1 MIAKPD
7 AVVYVRGRVQADER
21 ETRILADE
29 VIPLSQ
35 VGEIAARE
43 VHLYV
48 DAQHETDAVS
58 QKLSD
63 ILAAHHGG
71 TPVVLHL
78 ASQAQPIRMRAEY
91 ELAFGEEARRE
102 LVALL
107 GPRGVEVRK

>member
-1 MIAKPD
+1 ML
-7 AVVYVRGRVQADER
+7 YVRGRVQADER

-35 VGEIAARE
+35 VGEIVVRE

-48 DAQHETDAVS
+48 DAGHETDAVS

-63 ILAAHHGG
+63 ILTAHHGG

-78 ASQAQPIRMRAEY
+78 ASNPKPIRMRAEY
-91 ELAFGEEARRE
+91 ELAFTEEARRE
-102 LVALL
+102 LTALL
-107 GPRGVEVRK
+107 GARGVEVRK